1 MKTSITLPAISNT
14 TVNTNPVYSNQK
26 GSYSS
31 YAISD
36 CDNPFKP
43 DGELAKEAEEFVHE
57 FQEKKEQEVAEIIKQ
72 QTSSS
77 SLKPEVTQTEGSDV
91 KDVLVEVAPGSPA
104 KANGDAVAVPDAKA
118 EETSV
123 ENKDVKKKKTKSKC
137 GCTIS

>member
-1 MKTSITLPAISNT
+1 MPELLLTRNT
-14 TVNTNPVYSNQK
+14 KEFVYH
-26 GSYSS
+26 
-31 YAISD
+31 D

-77 SLKPEVTQTEGSDV
+77 SLKPTEPEAAKPEGSDV
-91 KDVLVEVAPGSPA
+91 KDVLVEVAPGSPD
-104 KANGDAVAVPDAKA
+104 KANGDAVADSDAKA
-118 EETSV
+118 EEASA
-123 ENKDVKKKKTKSKC
+123 ENKDAKKKKKTKSKC